1 MVVAAQR
8 ARARWELHY
17 GGRSRDS
24 MAFLERFARIGAAPT
39 VDGHVVLYPQ
49 NEVGLIDLDG
59 ALHKPQP
66 ETLIYCCGPEQLIG
80 AVEQRCAQ
88 WHWPSSALRVE
99 RFSPKEQGDAARP
112 GDFEVECSE
121 SGNRLTVPPEKSILQ
136 VAEEAGIAVQYTCA
150 EGTCGTCETVVL
162 AGEVD
167 HRDSLLTEEERRA
180 NDVMFIC
187 VSRAAS
193 PKLVL
198 KL

>member
-136 VAEEAGIAVQYTCA
+136 VAEEAGIAVQYSCA